1 MTPRGQE
8 WRVADYYDQIGLQ
21 IDQCGAWGNLG
32 ITGTDFREQV
42 EAARFRPLAALAEFP
57 SRVLGHSLHTSSFV
71 RPRQRGERATSLVSL
86 CK

>member
-1 MTPRGQE
+1 MTPRRGE
-8 WRVADYYDQIGLQ
+8 WRVADSRNQIGLQ
-21 IDQCGAWGNLG
+21 IDQCGAWGELG

-57 SRVLGHSLHTSSFV
+57 SQVLGHSLHTSSFV
-71 RPRQRGERATSLVSL
+71 RPRQRGERATSQVSS